1 MRNVTR
7 VLTWLA
13 AGVLASGAPLAMA
26 ATIFAGPITGDQE
39 VPPSGEPSD
48 GSSYVLRIPDPG
60 APSLLFEILIG
71 DRYNFGLPGSVGTE
85 PVTALHF
92 HGPADRGENA
102 SVIFGLLGPSHDMD
116 GDVMFTVN
124 ADGTTTIS
132 GEWDTNEGPTPF
144 SDVANLFLA
153 AGPGEDVP
161 FYLNLH
167 TVDFPRGAIRGQVV
181 AAIPLPASVFM
192 LLGAVAL
199 MGFGCV
205 SARRSGE
212 A

>member
-13 AGVLASGAPLAMA
+13 AGVMAFGASVATA
-26 ATIFAGPITGDQE
+26 ATLFTGPLTGDQE
-39 VPPSGEPSD
+39 VPPTGEPSD
-48 GSSYVLRIPDPG
+48 GSRYILQIPDPA

-71 DRYNFGLPGSVGTE
+71 DLYNFSNFGLPGSGPE
-85 PVTALHF
+85 LVTNLHF

-102 SVIFGLLGPSHDMD
+102 SVIYGILAPSHDED
-116 GDVMFTVN
+116 GDHEFTVN
-124 ADGTTTIS
+124 PDGTTTIT
-132 GEWDTNEGPTPF
+132 GEWDTTEGPTPF
-144 SDVANLFLA
+144 ADVAQLFLDA
-153 AGPGEDVP
+153 APGEDVP

-181 AAIPLPASVFM
+181 AAIPLPASVLM
-192 LLGAVAL
+192 LSGALAL
-199 MGFGCV
+199 MAFSRATG
-205 SARRSGE
+205 RR